1 MIIVNYKELKIDSMP
16 DKYLTLNELAEK
28 LRLSRSTIDVWR
40 REGLPFMKMGR
51 NIRFDEGE
59 VMKWIMEN
67 KS

>member
-1 MIIVNYKELKIDSMP
+1 ML

-40 REGLPFMKMGR
+40 REGLPYTKMGR
-51 NIRFDEGE
+51 NIRFDEDE
-59 VMKWIMEN
+59 VMRWIKEN